1 MTTDRD
7 LDRDLDLASRAL
19 GGAVVWANDEFFGM
33 KENLVTPAP
42 PTFSP
47 HTFDLKGQ
55 IVDGWE
61 TRRRRPGTAL
71 NARAAANVGAAAN
84 VDSTTNVDD
93 GRDDAPYDSAIIR
106 LGAPGL
112 IRSVTVDTSF
122 FVGNYPPA
130 CSVEAADVRG
140 YPSPSELLAARW
152 VTVVP
157 ESKLKGDAENR
168 FELVDSE
175 LRRRRFTHVR
185 LNNIPDGGIAR
196 LRVYGEVLPDPEF
209 TVGVQCDLAAARNG
223 ARITGS
229 SNAFFSPAIAAL
241 MPGESRVMGDGWET
255 ARRRD
260 DGNDWLEVQLIG
272 EGEARII
279 EIDTANYK
287 GNAPDSIR
295 LRARVAGREGG
306 RDGGGAAADARVTG
320 RAGGREGGDSVG
332 DGAWFDLIPETRV
345 QPDTLHRFR
354 FDAPAPATHLR
365 LDTYPDGGIARFRV
379 HGVLTA
385 RGAADVRARW
395 EAAGG

>member
-1 MTTDRD
+1 MTDSSS
-7 LDRDLDLASRAL
+7 DLDLASRAL

-47 HTFDLKGQ
+47 HTFNLKGQ

-61 TRRRRPGTAL
+61 TRRRRPGSPDVEGS
-71 NARAAANVGAAAN
+71 NH
-84 VDSTTNVDD
+84 
-93 GRDDAPYDSAIIR
+93 DSAIVR

-112 IRSVTVDTSF
+112 IRGVTVDTSF

-130 CSVEAADVRG
+130 CSIEAADVPG
-140 YPSPSELLAARW
+140 FPSPRELLAADW
-152 VTVVP
+152 VTLIP
-157 ESKLKGDAENR
+157 ETKLHGDTQNN
-168 FELVDSE
+168 FEVVDSR
-175 LRRRRFTHVR
+175 LRGRRFTHVR
-185 LNNIPDGGIAR
+185 LHNIPDGGIAR

-229 SNAFFSPAIAAL
+229 SDSFFSPATAAL
-241 MPGESRVMGDGWET
+241 MPGESRVMGEGWET

-260 DGNDWLEVQLIG
+260 DGNDWIEVRLIG
-272 EGEARII
+272 EGEARVV

-287 GNAPDSIR
+287 GNAPDRIT
-295 LRARVAGREGG
+295 LRGRV
-306 RDGGGAAADARVTG
+306 D
-320 RAGGREGGDSVG
+320 

-345 QPDTLHRFR
+345 QPDALHRFR
-354 FDAPAPATHLR
+354 FDAARPATHLR

-379 HGVLTA
+379 HGVLTE
-385 RGAADVRARW
+385 RGAADVQSRW
-395 EAAGG
+395 NSAS

>member
-1 MTTDRD
+1 MTSSAPSAPSPDAARY
-7 LDRDLDLASRAL
+7 LDLASRAL

-61 TRRRRPGTAL
+61 TRRRRPGGP
-71 NARAAANVGAAAN
+71 NVAGT
-84 VDSTTNVDD
+84 DF
-93 GRDDAPYDSAIIR
+93 DSAILR

-112 IRSVTVDTSF
+112 IRGVTVDTSF
-122 FVGNYPPA
+122 FVGNFPPA
-130 CSVEAADVRG
+130 CSVEAADVPG
-140 YPSPSELLAARW
+140 HPSPQELAAADW
-152 VTVVP
+152 TTLIP
-157 ESKLKGDAENR
+157 ESKLAGDTHNH
-168 FELVDSE
+168 FELVDRR
-175 LRRRRFTHVR
+175 LRQRRFTHIR
-185 LNNIPDGGIAR
+185 LNSIPDGGIAR

-209 TVGVQCDLAAARNG
+209 TVGLQCDLAAARNG
-223 ARITGS
+223 ARVTDS

-260 DGNDWLEVQLIG
+260 SGNDWIEVRLVG
-272 EGEARII
+272 EGEARVV

-287 GNAPDSIR
+287 GNAPDHIT
-295 LRARVAGREGG
+295 LKGRTDEG
-306 RDGGGAAADARVTG
+306 D
-320 RAGGREGGDSVG
+320 
-332 DGAWFDLIPETRV
+332 WFTLIPETRV

-354 FDAPAPATHLR
+354 FDSARPATHLR
-365 LDTYPDGGIARFRV
+365 LDAYPDGGIARLRV
-379 HGVLTA
+379 QGVLTE

-395 EAAGG
+395 EAAS

>member
-1 MTTDRD
+1 MT
-7 LDRDLDLASRAL
+7 DLDLASRAL

-33 KENLVTPAP
+33 KENLVTVAP

-61 TRRRRPGTAL
+61 TRRRRPGSPTAQ
-71 NARAAANVGAAAN
+71 GT
-84 VDSTTNVDD
+84 D
-93 GRDDAPYDSAIIR
+93 YDSAIIR

-112 IRSVTVDTSF
+112 IRGVTVDTSF

-130 CSVEAADVRG
+130 CSIEAADIPG
-140 YPSPSELLAARW
+140 FPSPQELPAARW
-152 VTVVP
+152 ATIVP
-157 ESKLKGDAENR
+157 QSKLQGDTQNN
-168 FELVDSE
+168 FELVDSR
-175 LRRRRFTHVR
+175 LRSRRFTHVR

-223 ARITGS
+223 ARITDS
-229 SNAFFSPAIAAL
+229 SDSFFSPATAAL

-260 DGNDWLEVQLIG
+260 DGNDWIEVQLIA

-287 GNAPDSIR
+287 GNAPDRIT
-295 LRARVAGREGG
+295 LRGRVD
-306 RDGGGAAADARVTG
+306 DGG
-320 RAGGREGGDSVG
+320 
-332 DGAWFDLIPETRV
+332 WFDLIPETRV

-354 FDAPAPATHLR
+354 FDVARPATHLR

-379 HGVLTA
+379 HGVLTQ

-395 EAAGG
+395 SCAD

>member
-1 MTTDRD
+1 MTTPPPDCI
-7 LDRDLDLASRAL
+7 DLASRAL

-61 TRRRRPGTAL
+61 TRRRRPGGPGVDGTA
-71 NARAAANVGAAAN
+71 
-84 VDSTTNVDD
+84 
-93 GRDDAPYDSAIIR
+93 YDSAIVR
-106 LGAPGL
+106 LGAPGR
-112 IRSVTVDTSF
+112 IRAVTVDTSF

-130 CSVEAADVRG
+130 ASLEATRLDG
-140 YPSPSELLAARW
+140 FPSPQDLLAAEW
-152 VTVVP
+152 LTIVP
-157 ESKLKGDAENR
+157 ERKLAGDSAND
-168 FELVDSE
+168 FEVEDE
-175 LRRRRFTHVR
+175 EPGRRGFTHVR

-196 LRVYGEVLPDPEF
+196 LRVYGQALADPEF

-229 SNAFFSPAIAAL
+229 SNAFFSPATAAL
-241 MPGESRVMGDGWET
+241 MPGESRVMGEGWET

-260 DGNDWLEVQLIG
+260 EGNDWIEVRLAG

-287 GNAPDSIR
+287 GNAPDRIT
-295 LRARVAGREGG
+295 LRGRVDAGE
-306 RDGGGAAADARVTG
+306 
-320 RAGGREGGDSVG
+320 
-332 DGAWFDLIPETRV
+332 WFELLPRTRI

-354 FDAPAPATHLR
+354 FENASPATHLR
-365 LDTYPDGGIARFRV
+365 LDTYPDGGIARLRV
-379 HGVLTA
+379 HGVLTD
-385 RGAADVRARW
+385 RGAADVRAAWR
-395 EAAGG
+395 AAV

>member
-1 MTTDRD
+1 MTANIAAASA
-7 LDRDLDLASRAL
+7 LVLADLDLASRAL

-55 IVDGWE
+55 VVDGWE
-61 TRRRRPGTAL
+61 TRRRRPGTVETEATC
-71 NARAAANVGAAAN
+71 A
-84 VDSTTNVDD
+84 T
-93 GRDDAPYDSAIIR
+93 YDSAIIR

-130 CSVEAADVRG
+130 CSIEAADVRG
-140 YPSPSELLAARW
+140 YPSPHDLLEADW
-152 VTVVP
+152 TTIVP
-157 ESKLKGDAENR
+157 ESKLTGDTRNV
-168 FELVDSE
+168 FELIDST
-175 LRRRRFTHVR
+175 LRRIRFTHVR

-196 LRVYGEVLPDPEF
+196 LRVHGEVLPDPEF

-223 ARITGS
+223 ARVTAS
-229 SNAFFSPAIAAL
+229 SDAFFSPATAAL

-260 DGNDWLEVQLIG
+260 SANDWIEVQLIG
-272 EGEARII
+272 EATPVII

-287 GNAPDSIR
+287 GNAPARIR
-295 LRARVAGREGG
+295 LRSRVAEG
-306 RDGGGAAADARVTG
+306 D
-320 RAGGREGGDSVG
+320 
-332 DGAWFDLIPETRV
+332 WIDLIPETPV

-354 FDAPAPATHLR
+354 LKAAHPATHLR
-365 LDTYPDGGIARFRV
+365 LDTYPDGGIARLRV
-379 HGVLTA
+379 HGHLTPQ
-385 RGAADVRARW
+385 GAATVHTRW
-395 EAAGG
+395 TAANRP

>member
-1 MTTDRD
+1 MTAQHPGT
-7 LDRDLDLASRAL
+7 LLDLASRAL

-33 KENLVTPAP
+33 KENLVVAAP

-61 TRRRRPGTAL
+61 TRRRRPDGPNVEGT
-71 NARAAANVGAAAN
+71 
-84 VDSTTNVDD
+84 D
-93 GRDDAPYDSAIIR
+93 YDSAIIR

-112 IRSVTVDTSF
+112 IRAVTVDTSF

-130 CSVEAADVRG
+130 CSIEATDVSG
-140 YPSPSELLAARW
+140 YPSPQELLAAPW
-152 VTVVP
+152 VTIVP
-157 ESKLKGDAENR
+157 EAKLDGDTQND
-168 FELVDSE
+168 FELVDPQ
-175 LRRRRFTHVR
+175 LRSRRFTHVR

-223 ARITGS
+223 AVVTS
-229 SNAFFSPAIAAL
+229 SSDSFFSPATAAL

-260 DGNDWLEVQLIG
+260 SGNDWIEVRLVG
-272 EGEARII
+272 EGEARVI

-287 GNAPDSIR
+287 GNAPDRIT
-295 LRARVAGREGG
+295 LR
-306 RDGGGAAADARVTG
+306 G
-320 RAGGREGGDSVG
+320 RADDGD
-332 DGAWFDLIPETRV
+332 WFDLIPETRV

-354 FDAPAPATHLR
+354 FNAARPATHLR
-365 LDTYPDGGIARFRV
+365 LDTYPDGGIARLRV
-379 HGVLTA
+379 QGVLTE
-385 RGAADVRARW
+385 RGTADVRARW
-395 EAAGG
+395 QAAGS

>member
-1 MTTDRD
+1 MTG
-7 LDRDLDLASRAL
+7 LDLASRAL

-33 KENLVTPAP
+33 KENLVTPAA

-61 TRRRRPGTAL
+61 TRRRRPGGM
-71 NARAAANVGAAAN
+71 NVEG
-84 VDSTTNVDD
+84 TE
-93 GRDDAPYDSAIIR
+93 YDSAIIR

-112 IRSVTVDTSF
+112 IRGATVDTSF

-130 CSVEAADVRG
+130 CSIEAADVPG
-140 YPSPSELLAARW
+140 FPSPQELLAASW
-152 VTVVP
+152 VTIVP
-157 ESKLKGDAENR
+157 ESKLEGDTQNR
-168 FELVDSE
+168 FEIVTE
-175 LRRRRFTHVR
+175 HLRRRRFTHVR

-196 LRVYGEVLPDPEF
+196 LRVYGEVLPNPEF

-260 DGNDWLEVQLIG
+260 AGNDWIELQLIA
-272 EGEARII
+272 EAAPRII

-287 GNAPDSIR
+287 GNAPDRIT
-295 LRARVAGREGG
+295 LRGRV
-306 RDGGGAAADARVTG
+306 DA
-320 RAGGREGGDSVG
+320 
-332 DGAWFDLIPETRV
+332 GAWFDLIPETRV
-345 QPDTLHRFR
+345 QPDNLHRFR
-354 FDAPAPATHLR
+354 LDTARPTTHLR
-365 LDTYPDGGIARFRV
+365 LDTYPDGGIARLRV
-379 HGVLTA
+379 HGILTD
-385 RGAADVRARW
+385 RGATDVQERW
-395 EAAGG
+395 DAASSD